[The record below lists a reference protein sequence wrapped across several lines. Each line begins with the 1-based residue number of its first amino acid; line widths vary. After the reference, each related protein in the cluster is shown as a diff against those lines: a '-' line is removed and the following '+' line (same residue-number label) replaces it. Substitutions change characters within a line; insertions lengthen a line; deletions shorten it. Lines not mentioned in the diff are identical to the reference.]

1 MFACIM
7 VEPKTPGNI
16 GAVARS
22 MANFDI
28 SGPLIL
34 VNPIYLND
42 EAYMLACGASAILDE
57 ATIVSTYDDALL
69 LVDYAIATSRE
80 AGHAYNVRRI
90 PLHPDDLSRALDLDG
105 TVAIVLGREDSGL
118 TNEEVERSDMLVTIP
133 ASGAYPTLNVAHAA
147 TIIFYELFKAC
158 GRPHARREQAASRE
172 EREMLYED
180 FDNIVHMIDHRPYRH
195 RTSSLIFRRVV
206 ARSFITSREAYTLK
220 GVLRKTARRLKGTT
234 QDI

>member
-28 SGPLIL
+28 TGPLIL
-34 VNPIYLND
+34 VDPKHIND
-42 EAYMLACGASAILDE
+42 EAYMLACGASDILDN
-57 ATIVSTYDDALL
+57 AVIVSSYDDALS

-90 PLHPDDLSRALDLDG
+90 PLLPDDLSRAVGLEG

-118 TNEEVERSDMLVTIP
+118 TNDEVERSDMLVTIP
-133 ASGAYPTLNVAHAA
+133 ASGSYPTLNVAHAA
-147 TIIFYELFKAC
+147 TIIFYELFKAS
-158 GRPHARREQAASRE
+158 GTPHAKRESAATRE
-172 EREMLYED
+172 EREMLFED
-180 FDNIVHMIDHRPYRH
+180 FDAIVRMIDHRPYRH
-195 RTSSLIFRRVV
+195 RSSSLIFRRVV

-220 GVLRKTARRLKGTT
+220 GVLRKTARRLRHGA